1 MNNNIIPACIIGAG
15 LFAVALKPA
24 PQPAPIPQ
32 AEPVAVATASVT
44 GPSEPV
50 IVWYS
55 TIENAWDI
63 MERRAA
69 YRTREL
75 GLMGQ
80 LKLSL
85 GETPLI
91 CNRFVEELR
100 NCHSRRWLT
109 VKSFL
114 TSDWQVISS
123 PQMACRTDIN
133 GNGEIEFG
141 DLLAVLNQWGDQATC
156 PDTVQLQC
164 GLGTE
169 NSSTWKRVMQMSR
182 RCTKIIRETYSV
194 GFKSISNL

>member
-50 IVWYS
+50 IVWYGS
-55 TIENAWDI
+55 S
-63 MERRAA
+63 
-69 YRTREL
+69 
-75 GLMGQ
+75 
-80 LKLSL
+80 SL
-85 GETPLI
+85 GNGYLD
-91 CNRFVEELR
+91 NS
-100 NCHSRRWLT
+100 NALT
-109 VKSFL
+109 YVFRAW
-114 TSDWQVISS
+114 SDGVIEAKVLGVNTNAGSCGYIDPCPGWTVISS

-156 PDTVQLQC
+156 PDTVQLQR
-164 GLGTE
+164 GLGLP
-169 NSSTWKRVMQMSR
+169 N
-182 RCTKIIRETYSV
+182 
-194 GFKSISNL
+194 G

>member
-32 AEPVAVATASVT
+32 AKPAAVATASVT

-50 IVWYS
+50 IVWYGITGGSFENS
-55 TIENAWDI
+55 TDQPAVITRAWSDGVIEAMTFKGGFNGTNCQDI
-63 MERRAA
+63 
-69 YRTREL
+69 YS
-75 GLMGQ
+75 G
-80 LKLSL
+80 
-85 GETPLI
+85 
-91 CNRFVEELR
+91 C
-100 NCHSRRWLT
+100 
-109 VKSFL
+109 
-114 TSDWQVISS
+114 DWTVISS

-164 GLGTE
+164 GLGLP
-169 NSSTWKRVMQMSR
+169 N
-182 RCTKIIRETYSV
+182 
-194 GFKSISNL
+194 G

>member
-50 IVWYS
+50 IVWYGTTTGAATPS
-55 TIENAWDI
+55 TSSNEFFVLRAWSDGVIEAKAAHPNASC
-63 MERRAA
+63 
-69 YRTREL
+69 
-75 GLMGQ
+75 G
-80 LKLSL
+80 SL
-85 GETPLI
+85 TA
-91 CNRFVEELR
+91 C
-100 NCHSRRWLT
+100 
-109 VKSFL
+109 
-114 TSDWQVISS
+114 DWQVISS

-164 GLGTE
+164 GLGFP
-169 NSSTWKRVMQMSR
+169 N
-182 RCTKIIRETYSV
+182 
-194 GFKSISNL
+194 G

>member
-15 LFAVALKPA
+15 LFAVALMPA

-50 IVWYS
+50 IVWYES
-55 TIENAWDI
+55 VSMPRATSCNCDLRSYDFTLVRAWSDGTIEAKRVDSFDCS
-63 MERRAA
+63 
-69 YRTREL
+69 
-75 GLMGQ
+75 GLSGPDCQ
-80 LKLSL
+80 W
-85 GETPLI
+85 T
-91 CNRFVEELR
+91 
-100 NCHSRRWLT
+100 
-109 VKSFL
+109 
-114 TSDWQVISS
+114 VISS

-164 GLGTE
+164 GLGLPT
-169 NSSTWKRVMQMSR
+169 
-182 RCTKIIRETYSV
+182 
-194 GFKSISNL
+194 G

>member
-50 IVWYS
+50 IVWYGTHQGS
-55 TIENAWDI
+55 STTGSILRAWSDGTIEGKFISRMTGTGDPTD
-63 MERRAA
+63 ECV
-69 YRTREL
+69 L
-75 GLMGQ
+75 
-80 LKLSL
+80 
-85 GETPLI
+85 TPS
-91 CNRFVEELR
+91 CSNGNYLR
-100 NCHSRRWLT
+100 QTPW
-109 VKSFL
+109 F
-114 TSDWQVISS
+114 VISS

-164 GLGTE
+164 GLSLPNG
-169 NSSTWKRVMQMSR
+169 
-182 RCTKIIRETYSV
+182 
-194 GFKSISNL
+194 

>member
-32 AEPVAVATASVT
+32 AEPVAVATASVA

-50 IVWYS
+50 VVWYG
-55 TIENAWDI
+55 TDRDRLYRAWSDGTV
-63 MERRAA
+63 EGKYVVA
-69 YRTREL
+69 TREFYNS
-75 GLMGQ
+75 GNGSFCFIQ
-80 LKLSL
+80 SRSGCFDDPYFLSD
-85 GETPLI
+85 G
-91 CNRFVEELR
+91 
-100 NCHSRRWLT
+100 WA
-109 VKSFL
+109 
-114 TSDWQVISS
+114 VISS

-164 GLGTE
+164 GLGLP
-169 NSSTWKRVMQMSR
+169 N
-182 RCTKIIRETYSV
+182 
-194 GFKSISNL
+194 G

>member
-32 AEPVAVATASVT
+32 AEPVAVTTASVT

-50 IVWYS
+50 IVWYQAYQAS
-55 TIENAWDI
+55 AKYGSSAKPISVILRAWSDGTIEAKSVALEFRISTD
-63 MERRAA
+63 
-69 YRTREL
+69 
-75 GLMGQ
+75 GLCNFQNEGCNF
-80 LKLSL
+80 S
-85 GETPLI
+85 ETD
-91 CNRFVEELR
+91 
-100 NCHSRRWLT
+100 WL
-109 VKSFL
+109 
-114 TSDWQVISS
+114 VISS

-164 GLGTE
+164 GLGLPT
-169 NSSTWKRVMQMSR
+169 
-182 RCTKIIRETYSV
+182 
-194 GFKSISNL
+194 G

>member
-32 AEPVAVATASVT
+32 AEPIAVATASVT

-50 IVWYS
+50 IVWYGTTAGANPGGTS
-55 TIENAWDI
+55 AN
-63 MERRAA
+63 
-69 YRTREL
+69 
-75 GLMGQ
+75 
-80 LKLSL
+80 
-85 GETPLI
+85 
-91 CNRFVEELR
+91 
-100 NCHSRRWLT
+100 
-109 VKSFL
+109 SFL
-114 TSDWQVISS
+114 VLRAWSDGVIEAKLAYVNSGCNSLAACDWQVIST

-164 GLGTE
+164 GLGLP
-169 NSSTWKRVMQMSR
+169 N
-182 RCTKIIRETYSV
+182 
-194 GFKSISNL
+194 G